1 MRRPQLINPKDA
13 EALVLVLSLVE
24 NHPMWTEQRGNSQAF
39 RDEVY
44 EAIQTVRAYLKR
56 NGVMTAHEALRQ
68 LVKEKDNA

>member
-1 MRRPQLINPKDA
+1 MIDEKDA

-56 NGVMTAHEALRQ
+56 NGITTAHEALQQ